1 MNATDIHRHIADI
14 RAILD
19 KNLPETFFKY
29 VAQSR
34 SAIDKNPLLK
44 IAFGPSSHDINGIR
58 GQKPELMSFALWYE
72 YQELAPQHF
81 GGSGGRAFHIKPDPD
96 NPAEKYLAYASVKVP
111 FRKPKWNEK
120 AVYGALERFC
130 QRYVQLL
137 RENAERLPHKQ
148 HGDYSFLED

>member
-1 MNATDIHRHIADI
+1 MDANNIEQHITDIRT
-14 RAILD
+14 ILD

-34 SAIDKNPLLK
+34 TFDRKPMLK
-44 IAFGPSSHDINGIR
+44 IALAPTEHNINGVP

>member
-1 MNATDIHRHIADI
+1 MDANNIEQHITDIRT
-14 RAILD
+14 ILD

-34 SAIDKNPLLK
+34 TFDRKPMLK
-44 IAFGPSSHDINGIR
+44 IAFAPTEHNINGVP

-120 AVYGALERFC
+120 AVYSALERFC
-130 QRYVQLL
+130 QRYVALL
-137 RENAERLPHKQ
+137 KEYGDRLPHKE
-148 HGDYSFLED
+148 HGDYSFLQ